1 MLVLNVSLRG
11 VSVVWSV
18 FQDRPLPGDLVIRR
32 RFDLAHSVD
41 IYVITHWPDA
51 EAVVGGPYS
60 TYSDALKDARL
71 LLKDRY
77 GYIWFDY
84 ARPGEGERLDQ
95 VAGGE
100 LG

>member
-1 MLVLNVSLRG
+1 M
-11 VSVVWSV
+11 WSV

-32 RFDLAHSVD
+32 RVTPSHSVD
-41 IYVITHWPDA
+41 IYVITNWPDA
-51 EAVVGGPYS
+51 DLIVAGPYP
-60 TYSDALKDARL
+60 TYSDALKEARL

-77 GYIWFDY
+77 GYIWYDY
-84 ARPGEGERLDQ
+84 ARLGEPERLDQ